1 MPPHCCPSKVPR
13 QGTPFP
19 PPASRGTSSPA
30 SMVLW
35 SAPIPVR
42 PTRRPSFPSRDG
54 DHPLRLCSS
63 LHPSPAPTWGQG
75 FSGLATPRQPVLE
88 EMATYGRPKFLGNP
102 CVPMPCSLT
111 PAGPQQQAVTL
122 LRHGPRSQHD
132 EGYPRCGNFGAQ
144 WHGLGTC
151 CLRFARWIARRGRKT
166 RCWLL
171 ARLYQTG
178 FAPAGFLRKVSV
190 TTPASLPPFPSFL
203 GAGRVALGVTS
214 QGSHR
219 SGRAQLTH
227 PARLVAVSRA
237 LCYPWSFRGQ
247 WIGVQ
252 CPRTVARARF
262 RDKAPPSLHWLL
274 AARVPR
280 LLWYYGVLRF
290 PYALPAAL
298 RFLRATVTIPCACVR
313 LSIQVRR
320 RLGARGF
327 RVWQPL
333 DSQSLKRWRR
343 TGVPSSWGT
352 LVCLCPVL

>member
-1 MPPHCCPSKVPR
+1 MSRRSLDVEKQAILSSDYKSNSGGEKRGRTWDAPHFALWLQENRFRVVPR
-13 QGTPFP
+13 KM
-19 PPASRGTSSPA
+19 S
-30 SMVLW
+30 
-35 SAPIPVR
+35 
-42 PTRRPSFPSRDG
+42 
-54 DHPLRLCSS
+54 
-63 LHPSPAPTWGQG
+63 
-75 FSGLATPRQPVLE
+75 
-88 EMATYGRPKFLGNP
+88 
-102 CVPMPCSLT
+102 
-111 PAGPQQQAVTL
+111 
-122 LRHGPRSQHD
+122 
-132 EGYPRCGNFGAQ
+132 
-144 WHGLGTC
+144 
-151 CLRFARWIARRGRKT
+151 
-166 RCWLL
+166 
-171 ARLYQTG
+171 
-178 FAPAGFLRKVSV
+178 
-190 TTPASLPPFPSFL
+190 
-203 GAGRVALGVTS
+203 RVALGVTS

-262 RDKAPPSLHWLL
+262 RDKAPPSLHRLL

-280 LLWYYGVLRF
+280 LLWSYGVLRF